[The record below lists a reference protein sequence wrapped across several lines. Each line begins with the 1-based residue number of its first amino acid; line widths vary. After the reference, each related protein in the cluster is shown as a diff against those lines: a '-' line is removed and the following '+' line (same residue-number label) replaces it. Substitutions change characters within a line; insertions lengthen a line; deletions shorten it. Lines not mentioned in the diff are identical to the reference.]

1 LRAGAAVADVGGV
14 EVGDGVGFVELWG
27 GKLGFR
33 IRVERRAARGRGG
46 GTFRE

>member
-1 LRAGAAVADVGGV
+1 M
-14 EVGDGVGFVELWG
+14 GDGVGFVELWG

>member
-1 LRAGAAVADVGGV
+1 MGGGGG
-14 EVGDGVGFVELWG
+14 ELGV
-27 GKLGFR
+27 R